1 MSKTLVLFD
10 FDGTMTRKDT
20 FPAFIFFVFGRLK
33 GILGFLIHSPYILFY
48 YLGIL
53 NGSALKQKVVSYFF
67 KGKDVEAINKKGIAF
82 SEELNVKEMNIE
94 VMNDFMQYQLKGFDL
109 CIVSAS
115 LDVWIAPFAKIYN
128 IKYICTETEV
138 SGNKFTG
145 KLKTPNCNGKEK
157 ANRIKAVYNLSEYE
171 NIIAYGNSKGDEA
184 MMNLAKE
191 KHMV

>member
-20 FPAFIFFVFGRLK
+20 FPAFIFFVFGRAK
-33 GILGFLIHSPYILFY
+33 GILGFLIHAPYILFY
-48 YLGIL
+48 YFGVL
-53 NGSALKQKVVSYFF
+53 NGSSLKQKIVSYFF
-67 KGKDVEAINKKGIAF
+67 KGKDTDAIRKNGIAF
-82 SEELNVKEMNIE
+82 AEELNVNGMNIE

-115 LDVWIAPFAKIYN
+115 LDIWIAPFAKIYN

-138 SGNKFTG
+138 AGNKFTG

-157 ANRIKAVYNLSEYE
+157 ANRIKVAYNLSEYE

>member
-20 FPAFIFFVFGRLK
+20 FPAFIFFVFGRVK
-33 GILGFLIHSPYILFY
+33 CILGFLIHAPYVLLYF
-48 YLGIL
+48 LGVI
-53 NGSALKQKVVSYFF
+53 NGSVLKQKMVSYFF
-67 KGKDVEAINKKGIAF
+67 KGKDIDTINRKGIAF
-82 SEELNVKEMNIE
+82 SEELNVKGMNND

-115 LDVWIAPFAKIYN
+115 LDIWIAPFAKIYN
-128 IKYICTETEV
+128 IKYICTEAEV

-145 KLKTPNCNGKEK
+145 KLKTPNCNGNEK
-157 ANRIKAVYNLSEYE
+157 ANRIRAAYNLSEYG

-184 MMNLAKE
+184 MMNLANE